1 MNNQDQLIE
10 IFQKTGALL
19 EGHFIL
25 TSGRHSPT
33 YFQCAKVLQYPE
45 YLQKFSNEIV
55 NYFQDINV
63 DIVITPAVGGIVLG
77 TEIGRQLNKQTIFA
91 EREQGIMTLRRGF
104 EINPETNVLVIE
116 DVITTGGSVSE
127 VIELV
132 NNSGANVVGV
142 GVLVDRS
149 GGKVKL
155 HEKQF
160 CVTELEAVSYG
171 DDQIPEDLA
180 NIPVLK
186 PGSRSKMKKTITL
199 IMIGSIIMTSC
210 EKQPDVA
217 VVSTRYGD
225 MVLEFYPEVAEKH
238 VDSFLT
244 HARNGYFN
252 GTTFHRVIPGFV
264 IQGGDPNSKSDD
276 RSTHGMGGH
285 AANFYG
291 IGQEDDSNS
300 WMLPAE
306 FNSRPHLTGTLSM
319 ARSQSPNSAGSQFFI
334 CAGPTPQ
341 LDNQYTVFG
350 QVVEGL
356 DVIQKIVNSPRDR
369 RDNPKD
375 KVEMNVSVMPRDEA
389 LDD

>member
-1 MNNQDQLIE
+1 
-10 IFQKTGALL
+10 
-19 EGHFIL
+19 
-25 TSGRHSPT
+25 
-33 YFQCAKVLQYPE
+33 
-45 YLQKFSNEIV
+45 
-55 NYFQDINV
+55 
-63 DIVITPAVGGIVLG
+63 
-77 TEIGRQLNKQTIFA
+77 
-91 EREQGIMTLRRGF
+91 
-104 EINPETNVLVIE
+104 
-116 DVITTGGSVSE
+116 
-127 VIELV
+127 
-132 NNSGANVVGV
+132 
-142 GVLVDRS
+142 
-149 GGKVKL
+149 
-155 HEKQF
+155 
-160 CVTELEAVSYG
+160 
-171 DDQIPEDLA
+171 
-180 NIPVLK
+180 
-186 PGSRSKMKKTITL
+186 
-199 IMIGSIIMTSC
+199 MTSC

-225 MVLEFYPEVAEKH
+225 MVLEFYPDVAEKH

-276 RSTHGMGGH
+276 RSKHGMGGH

-291 IGQEDDSNS
+291 VGNEEDSNS

-350 QVVEGL
+350 QVIEGL

-375 KVEMNVSVMPRDEA
+375 KVEMTMTVMPKNEA
-389 LDD
+389 VDS

>member
-1 MNNQDQLIE
+1 
-10 IFQKTGALL
+10 
-19 EGHFIL
+19 
-25 TSGRHSPT
+25 
-33 YFQCAKVLQYPE
+33 
-45 YLQKFSNEIV
+45 
-55 NYFQDINV
+55 
-63 DIVITPAVGGIVLG
+63 
-77 TEIGRQLNKQTIFA
+77 
-91 EREQGIMTLRRGF
+91 
-104 EINPETNVLVIE
+104 
-116 DVITTGGSVSE
+116 
-127 VIELV
+127 
-132 NNSGANVVGV
+132 
-142 GVLVDRS
+142 
-149 GGKVKL
+149 
-155 HEKQF
+155 
-160 CVTELEAVSYG
+160 
-171 DDQIPEDLA
+171 
-180 NIPVLK
+180 
-186 PGSRSKMKKTITL
+186 MKKIITL

-264 IQGGDPNSKSDD
+264 IQGGDPNSKNDD
-276 RSTHGMGGH
+276 RSNHGMGGH

-291 IGQEDDSNS
+291 VGNEDDQSS

-350 QVVEGL
+350 QVIEGL

-375 KVEMNVSVMPRDEA
+375 KVEMTVTVMPKNEA
-389 LDD
+389 VDS

>member
-1 MNNQDQLIE
+1 
-10 IFQKTGALL
+10 
-19 EGHFIL
+19 
-25 TSGRHSPT
+25 
-33 YFQCAKVLQYPE
+33 
-45 YLQKFSNEIV
+45 
-55 NYFQDINV
+55 
-63 DIVITPAVGGIVLG
+63 
-77 TEIGRQLNKQTIFA
+77 
-91 EREQGIMTLRRGF
+91 
-104 EINPETNVLVIE
+104 
-116 DVITTGGSVSE
+116 
-127 VIELV
+127 
-132 NNSGANVVGV
+132 
-142 GVLVDRS
+142 
-149 GGKVKL
+149 
-155 HEKQF
+155 
-160 CVTELEAVSYG
+160 
-171 DDQIPEDLA
+171 
-180 NIPVLK
+180 
-186 PGSRSKMKKTITL
+186 MKKIITL

-264 IQGGDPNSKSDD
+264 IQGGDPNSKTDD

-291 IGQEDDSNS
+291 IGQEADSNT

-306 FNSRPHLTGTLSM
+306 FNSRPHLTGALSM
-319 ARSQSPNSAGSQFFI
+319 ARSQSPNSAGSQFFV

-341 LDNQYTVFG
+341 LDDQYTVFG

-369 RDNPKD
+369 RDNPKN
-375 KVEMNVSVMPRDEA
+375 KVEMTVSVMPKNEA
-389 LDD
+389 LDN

>member
-1 MNNQDQLIE
+1 
-10 IFQKTGALL
+10 
-19 EGHFIL
+19 
-25 TSGRHSPT
+25 
-33 YFQCAKVLQYPE
+33 
-45 YLQKFSNEIV
+45 
-55 NYFQDINV
+55 
-63 DIVITPAVGGIVLG
+63 
-77 TEIGRQLNKQTIFA
+77 
-91 EREQGIMTLRRGF
+91 
-104 EINPETNVLVIE
+104 
-116 DVITTGGSVSE
+116 
-127 VIELV
+127 
-132 NNSGANVVGV
+132 
-142 GVLVDRS
+142 
-149 GGKVKL
+149 
-155 HEKQF
+155 
-160 CVTELEAVSYG
+160 
-171 DDQIPEDLA
+171 
-180 NIPVLK
+180 
-186 PGSRSKMKKTITL
+186 MKKIITL

-225 MVLEFYPEVAEKH
+225 MILEFYPEVAEKH

-252 GTTFHRVIPGFV
+252 ETTFHRVIPGFV

-306 FNSRPHLTGTLSM
+306 FNSRPHLTGSLSM

-350 QVVEGL
+350 QVIEGL

>member
-1 MNNQDQLIE
+1 
-10 IFQKTGALL
+10 
-19 EGHFIL
+19 
-25 TSGRHSPT
+25 
-33 YFQCAKVLQYPE
+33 
-45 YLQKFSNEIV
+45 
-55 NYFQDINV
+55 
-63 DIVITPAVGGIVLG
+63 
-77 TEIGRQLNKQTIFA
+77 
-91 EREQGIMTLRRGF
+91 
-104 EINPETNVLVIE
+104 
-116 DVITTGGSVSE
+116 
-127 VIELV
+127 
-132 NNSGANVVGV
+132 
-142 GVLVDRS
+142 
-149 GGKVKL
+149 
-155 HEKQF
+155 
-160 CVTELEAVSYG
+160 
-171 DDQIPEDLA
+171 
-180 NIPVLK
+180 
-186 PGSRSKMKKTITL
+186 MKKIITL

-264 IQGGDPNSKSDD
+264 IQGGDPNSKTDD

-291 IGQEDDSNS
+291 IGQEADSNT

-306 FNSRPHLTGTLSM
+306 FNSRPHLTGSLSM
-319 ARSQSPNSAGSQFFI
+319 ARSQSPNSAGSQFFV

-341 LDNQYTVFG
+341 LDDQYTVFG

-369 RDNPKD
+369 RDNPKN
-375 KVEMNVSVMPRDEA
+375 KVEMTVSVMPKNEA
-389 LDD
+389 LDN

>member
-1 MNNQDQLIE
+1 
-10 IFQKTGALL
+10 
-19 EGHFIL
+19 
-25 TSGRHSPT
+25 
-33 YFQCAKVLQYPE
+33 
-45 YLQKFSNEIV
+45 
-55 NYFQDINV
+55 
-63 DIVITPAVGGIVLG
+63 
-77 TEIGRQLNKQTIFA
+77 
-91 EREQGIMTLRRGF
+91 
-104 EINPETNVLVIE
+104 
-116 DVITTGGSVSE
+116 
-127 VIELV
+127 
-132 NNSGANVVGV
+132 
-142 GVLVDRS
+142 
-149 GGKVKL
+149 
-155 HEKQF
+155 
-160 CVTELEAVSYG
+160 
-171 DDQIPEDLA
+171 
-180 NIPVLK
+180 
-186 PGSRSKMKKTITL
+186 MKKTITL

-276 RSTHGMGGH
+276 RSTHGIGGH

-306 FNSRPHLTGTLSM
+306 FNSRPHLTGSLSM

>member
-1 MNNQDQLIE
+1 
-10 IFQKTGALL
+10 
-19 EGHFIL
+19 
-25 TSGRHSPT
+25 
-33 YFQCAKVLQYPE
+33 
-45 YLQKFSNEIV
+45 
-55 NYFQDINV
+55 
-63 DIVITPAVGGIVLG
+63 
-77 TEIGRQLNKQTIFA
+77 
-91 EREQGIMTLRRGF
+91 
-104 EINPETNVLVIE
+104 
-116 DVITTGGSVSE
+116 
-127 VIELV
+127 
-132 NNSGANVVGV
+132 
-142 GVLVDRS
+142 
-149 GGKVKL
+149 
-155 HEKQF
+155 
-160 CVTELEAVSYG
+160 
-171 DDQIPEDLA
+171 
-180 NIPVLK
+180 
-186 PGSRSKMKKTITL
+186 
-199 IMIGSIIMTSC
+199 MIGSIIMTSC

-225 MVLEFYPEVAEKH
+225 MVLEFYPDVAEKH

-276 RSTHGMGGH
+276 RSKHGMGGH

-291 IGQEDDSNS
+291 VGNEEDSNS

-334 CAGPTPQ
+334 CAGSIPQ

-350 QVVEGL
+350 QVIEGL

-375 KVEMNVSVMPRDEA
+375 KVEMTMTVMPKNEA
-389 LDD
+389 VDS

>member
-1 MNNQDQLIE
+1 
-10 IFQKTGALL
+10 
-19 EGHFIL
+19 
-25 TSGRHSPT
+25 
-33 YFQCAKVLQYPE
+33 
-45 YLQKFSNEIV
+45 
-55 NYFQDINV
+55 
-63 DIVITPAVGGIVLG
+63 
-77 TEIGRQLNKQTIFA
+77 
-91 EREQGIMTLRRGF
+91 
-104 EINPETNVLVIE
+104 
-116 DVITTGGSVSE
+116 
-127 VIELV
+127 
-132 NNSGANVVGV
+132 
-142 GVLVDRS
+142 
-149 GGKVKL
+149 
-155 HEKQF
+155 
-160 CVTELEAVSYG
+160 
-171 DDQIPEDLA
+171 
-180 NIPVLK
+180 
-186 PGSRSKMKKTITL
+186 MKKIITL

-252 GTTFHRVIPGFV
+252 GTTFHRVIPDFV
-264 IQGGDPNSKSDD
+264 IQGGDPNSKTDD

-291 IGQEDDSNS
+291 IGQEDDSNT

-306 FNSRPHLTGTLSM
+306 FNSRPHLTGTISM
-319 ARSQSPNSAGSQFFI
+319 ARSQSPNSAGSQFFV

-375 KVEMNVSVMPRDEA
+375 KVEMTVSVMPRNEA
-389 LDD
+389 LDN

>member
-1 MNNQDQLIE
+1 
-10 IFQKTGALL
+10 
-19 EGHFIL
+19 
-25 TSGRHSPT
+25 
-33 YFQCAKVLQYPE
+33 
-45 YLQKFSNEIV
+45 
-55 NYFQDINV
+55 
-63 DIVITPAVGGIVLG
+63 
-77 TEIGRQLNKQTIFA
+77 
-91 EREQGIMTLRRGF
+91 
-104 EINPETNVLVIE
+104 
-116 DVITTGGSVSE
+116 
-127 VIELV
+127 
-132 NNSGANVVGV
+132 
-142 GVLVDRS
+142 
-149 GGKVKL
+149 
-155 HEKQF
+155 
-160 CVTELEAVSYG
+160 
-171 DDQIPEDLA
+171 
-180 NIPVLK
+180 
-186 PGSRSKMKKTITL
+186 MKKIITL

>member
-1 MNNQDQLIE
+1 
-10 IFQKTGALL
+10 
-19 EGHFIL
+19 
-25 TSGRHSPT
+25 
-33 YFQCAKVLQYPE
+33 
-45 YLQKFSNEIV
+45 
-55 NYFQDINV
+55 
-63 DIVITPAVGGIVLG
+63 
-77 TEIGRQLNKQTIFA
+77 
-91 EREQGIMTLRRGF
+91 
-104 EINPETNVLVIE
+104 
-116 DVITTGGSVSE
+116 
-127 VIELV
+127 
-132 NNSGANVVGV
+132 
-142 GVLVDRS
+142 
-149 GGKVKL
+149 
-155 HEKQF
+155 
-160 CVTELEAVSYG
+160 
-171 DDQIPEDLA
+171 
-180 NIPVLK
+180 
-186 PGSRSKMKKTITL
+186 MKKIITL

-225 MVLEFYPEVAEKH
+225 MVIEFYPEVAEKH

-252 GTTFHRVIPGFV
+252 ETTFHRVIPGFV

-306 FNSRPHLTGTLSM
+306 FNSRPHLTGSLSM

-350 QVVEGL
+350 QVIEGL

>member
-1 MNNQDQLIE
+1 M
-10 IFQKTGALL
+10 
-19 EGHFIL
+19 
-25 TSGRHSPT
+25 
-33 YFQCAKVLQYPE
+33 
-45 YLQKFSNEIV
+45 
-55 NYFQDINV
+55 
-63 DIVITPAVGGIVLG
+63 
-77 TEIGRQLNKQTIFA
+77 KQI
-91 EREQGIMTLRRGF
+91 
-104 EINPETNVLVIE
+104 
-116 DVITTGGSVSE
+116 
-127 VIELV
+127 
-132 NNSGANVVGV
+132 
-142 GVLVDRS
+142 
-149 GGKVKL
+149 
-155 HEKQF
+155 
-160 CVTELEAVSYG
+160 
-171 DDQIPEDLA
+171 
-180 NIPVLK
+180 
-186 PGSRSKMKKTITL
+186 ITL

-285 AANFYG
+285 AANFYDVG
-291 IGQEDDSNS
+291 KEDDPNT

-350 QVVEGL
+350 QVIEGL

-375 KVEMNVSVMPRDEA
+375 KVEMTVAVMPKNEA
-389 LDD
+389 VDN

>member
-1 MNNQDQLIE
+1 
-10 IFQKTGALL
+10 
-19 EGHFIL
+19 
-25 TSGRHSPT
+25 
-33 YFQCAKVLQYPE
+33 
-45 YLQKFSNEIV
+45 
-55 NYFQDINV
+55 
-63 DIVITPAVGGIVLG
+63 
-77 TEIGRQLNKQTIFA
+77 
-91 EREQGIMTLRRGF
+91 
-104 EINPETNVLVIE
+104 
-116 DVITTGGSVSE
+116 
-127 VIELV
+127 
-132 NNSGANVVGV
+132 
-142 GVLVDRS
+142 
-149 GGKVKL
+149 
-155 HEKQF
+155 
-160 CVTELEAVSYG
+160 
-171 DDQIPEDLA
+171 
-180 NIPVLK
+180 
-186 PGSRSKMKKTITL
+186 MKKIITL

-225 MVLEFYPEVAEKH
+225 MVFEFYPEVAEKH

-252 GTTFHRVIPGFV
+252 GTTFHRVIPDFV
-264 IQGGDPNSKSDD
+264 IQGGDPNSKTDD

-291 IGQEDDSNS
+291 IGQEDDSNT

-306 FNSRPHLTGTLSM
+306 FNSHPHLTGTLSM
-319 ARSQSPNSAGSQFFI
+319 ARSQSPNSAGSQFFV

-375 KVEMNVSVMPRDEA
+375 KVEMTVSVMPRNEA
-389 LDD
+389 LDN

>member
-1 MNNQDQLIE
+1 
-10 IFQKTGALL
+10 
-19 EGHFIL
+19 
-25 TSGRHSPT
+25 
-33 YFQCAKVLQYPE
+33 
-45 YLQKFSNEIV
+45 
-55 NYFQDINV
+55 
-63 DIVITPAVGGIVLG
+63 
-77 TEIGRQLNKQTIFA
+77 
-91 EREQGIMTLRRGF
+91 
-104 EINPETNVLVIE
+104 
-116 DVITTGGSVSE
+116 
-127 VIELV
+127 
-132 NNSGANVVGV
+132 
-142 GVLVDRS
+142 
-149 GGKVKL
+149 
-155 HEKQF
+155 
-160 CVTELEAVSYG
+160 
-171 DDQIPEDLA
+171 
-180 NIPVLK
+180 
-186 PGSRSKMKKTITL
+186 
-199 IMIGSIIMTSC
+199 MTSC

-225 MVLEFYPEVAEKH
+225 MVFEFYPKVAEKH

-252 GTTFHRVIPGFV
+252 GTTFHRVIPDFV
-264 IQGGDPNSKSDD
+264 IQGGDPNSKTDD

-291 IGQEDDSNS
+291 IGQEDDSNT

-319 ARSQSPNSAGSQFFI
+319 ARSQSPNSAGSQFFV

-375 KVEMNVSVMPRDEA
+375 KVEMTVSVMPRNEA
-389 LDD
+389 LDN

>member
-1 MNNQDQLIE
+1 
-10 IFQKTGALL
+10 
-19 EGHFIL
+19 
-25 TSGRHSPT
+25 
-33 YFQCAKVLQYPE
+33 
-45 YLQKFSNEIV
+45 
-55 NYFQDINV
+55 
-63 DIVITPAVGGIVLG
+63 
-77 TEIGRQLNKQTIFA
+77 
-91 EREQGIMTLRRGF
+91 
-104 EINPETNVLVIE
+104 
-116 DVITTGGSVSE
+116 
-127 VIELV
+127 
-132 NNSGANVVGV
+132 
-142 GVLVDRS
+142 
-149 GGKVKL
+149 
-155 HEKQF
+155 
-160 CVTELEAVSYG
+160 
-171 DDQIPEDLA
+171 
-180 NIPVLK
+180 
-186 PGSRSKMKKTITL
+186 MKKIITL

-225 MVLEFYPEVAEKH
+225 MVFEFYPEVAEKH

-252 GTTFHRVIPGFV
+252 GTTFHRVIPDFV
-264 IQGGDPNSKSDD
+264 IQGGDPNSKTDD

-291 IGQEDDSNS
+291 IGQEDDSNT

-319 ARSQSPNSAGSQFFI
+319 ARSQSPNSAGSQFFV

-375 KVEMNVSVMPRDEA
+375 KVEMTVSVMPRDEA
-389 LDD
+389 LDN

>member
-1 MNNQDQLIE
+1 
-10 IFQKTGALL
+10 
-19 EGHFIL
+19 
-25 TSGRHSPT
+25 
-33 YFQCAKVLQYPE
+33 
-45 YLQKFSNEIV
+45 
-55 NYFQDINV
+55 
-63 DIVITPAVGGIVLG
+63 
-77 TEIGRQLNKQTIFA
+77 
-91 EREQGIMTLRRGF
+91 
-104 EINPETNVLVIE
+104 
-116 DVITTGGSVSE
+116 
-127 VIELV
+127 
-132 NNSGANVVGV
+132 
-142 GVLVDRS
+142 
-149 GGKVKL
+149 
-155 HEKQF
+155 
-160 CVTELEAVSYG
+160 
-171 DDQIPEDLA
+171 
-180 NIPVLK
+180 
-186 PGSRSKMKKTITL
+186 MKKIITL

-225 MVLEFYPEVAEKH
+225 MIIEFYPEVAEKH

-252 GTTFHRVIPGFV
+252 GTTFHRVIPDFV
-264 IQGGDPNSKSDD
+264 IQGGDPNSKTDD

-291 IGQEDDSNS
+291 IGQENDSNT

-306 FNSRPHLTGTLSM
+306 FNSRPHLTGTISM
-319 ARSQSPNSAGSQFFI
+319 ARSQSPNSAGSQFFV

-375 KVEMNVSVMPRDEA
+375 KVEMTVSVMPRNEA
-389 LDD
+389 LDN

>member
-1 MNNQDQLIE
+1 
-10 IFQKTGALL
+10 
-19 EGHFIL
+19 
-25 TSGRHSPT
+25 
-33 YFQCAKVLQYPE
+33 
-45 YLQKFSNEIV
+45 
-55 NYFQDINV
+55 
-63 DIVITPAVGGIVLG
+63 
-77 TEIGRQLNKQTIFA
+77 
-91 EREQGIMTLRRGF
+91 
-104 EINPETNVLVIE
+104 
-116 DVITTGGSVSE
+116 
-127 VIELV
+127 
-132 NNSGANVVGV
+132 
-142 GVLVDRS
+142 
-149 GGKVKL
+149 
-155 HEKQF
+155 
-160 CVTELEAVSYG
+160 
-171 DDQIPEDLA
+171 
-180 NIPVLK
+180 
-186 PGSRSKMKKTITL
+186 MKKIITL

-225 MVLEFYPEVAEKH
+225 MVLEFYPDVAEKH

-276 RSTHGMGGH
+276 RSKHGMGGH

-291 IGQEDDSNS
+291 VGNEEDSNS
-300 WMLPAE
+300 WMLHAE

-350 QVVEGL
+350 QVIEGL

-375 KVEMNVSVMPRDEA
+375 KVEMTMTVMPKNEA
-389 LDD
+389 VDS